1 MKTPEQIKAEIAAKS
16 VEVGECVEWLGKM
29 GSGSAKGANT
39 PLLGTRRDG
48 RSVNLI
54 VARLVYE
61 AERGPIP
68 AGKLVYRSCCNNRCI
83 AAVHLRLGTLA
94 DIKRVRRAAGLT
106 SHTPA
111 TRVALTRGARSRA
124 NVVNDMEKARAVRA
138 LVAEGMPDD
147 AIAARTGVGRAM
159 VSDIRRGRAWQEQCH
174 GASVF
179 NLGTRP

>member
-29 GSGSAKGANT
+29 GSGSAKFANT
-39 PLLGTRRDG
+39 PLLGTRKDG

-68 AGKLVYRSCCNNRCI
+68 SGKLVYRSCCNNRCI
-83 AAVHLRLGTLA
+83 AAAHLRLGTLA
-94 DIKRVRRAAGLT
+94 DVKRVRRAAGLT
-106 SHTPA
+106 SHTPS
-111 TRVALTRGARSRA
+111 TRAALTRGARSRV

-138 LVAEGMPDD
+138 LVAAGLHDEQ
-147 AIAARTGVGRAM
+147 IAEQTGVRRCM
-159 VSDIRRGRAWQEQCH
+159 VSDIRRGKAWQEQCA

-179 NLGTRP
+179 NLAGAS